1 MSLTTT
7 EQVSILNGIE
17 QPPSG
22 YGLRPLVKQ
31 TAVEHAKTLLGSY
44 KLFDAQAEPLAS
56 LYLQRLLNVV
66 DAVTGSRES
75 TFASLEAMLV
85 SLYGETG
92 TIATVQSATDAQ
104 WEGFLDTNIARAF
117 ELVSDV
123 RQDEKT
129 AYDALP

>member
-1 MSLTTT
+1 MALTTT
-7 EQVSILNGIE
+7 EQVSILNGNE
-17 QPPSG
+17 APPSG
-22 YGLRPLVKQ
+22 FGLRALVKQ
-31 TAVEHAKTLLGSY
+31 TSVEYAKTLLGSY
-44 KLFDAQAEPLAS
+44 KLFDGTTNLLAKT
-56 LYLQRLLNVV
+56 YLERLLNVV

-92 TIATVQSATDAQ
+92 TIGAVQTATDAQ
-104 WEGFLDTNIARAF
+104 WEGFLDANIARAF

-129 AYDALP
+129 AYDNI